1 MLDLILEGG
10 WIVDGSGNP
19 AYWGDVGVRGD
30 RIAVIGR
37 LKDAPAR
44 RRLDVDGMVVCP
56 GFVDMHSHSD
66 IFWLAQP
73 EALPKIRQGVT
84 TEIIG
89 QDGISYAPVSPANMP
104 FWREYLAGLNGD
116 FDLDWPWSSV
126 GEFLDRLDEKGISLN
141 LAYLI
146 PHGAVRME
154 IMGLEKRTATWG
166 ELDRMAEMV
175 AQGMR
180 EGAFGLSTGLYYVPA
195 VYADTAELIALCGV
209 VARHDGLF
217 VTHMRDYGAQ
227 IEEAFEETCTVCRRT
242 RVRTHI
248 SHFNTTAE
256 IGGRLMDRARQA
268 GLDITY
274 DSYPYLAGCTLLA
287 AILPPW
293 VQEGTV
299 DEAVERL
306 RRPESRQ
313 RLARDLEERDIR
325 LELVYIAGVRTP
337 ANERYTGLNV
347 LQAAELA
354 GQTPADFLADLLVAE
369 RLAVPAIAHHTYRT
383 EEDFRALL
391 RRREQIVGSDG
402 VLVGSHPHP
411 RGYGTFPRILGR
423 YVRQERVLELEEA
436 VRKMTWAAAGRVGL
450 AQRGLLLEGWFA
462 DITCFDPVTVSDRA
476 TYAQGNLPPEGIHY
490 VIVNGQVVL
499 EEGEHTG
506 VYPGRALRFRK
517 NM

>member
-1 MLDLILEGG
+1 MFDLILEGG

-19 AYWGDVGVRGD
+19 GYWGDVGVQGD
-30 RIAVIGR
+30 RIAAIGR
-37 LKDAPAR
+37 LKGAPAR
-44 RRLDVDGMVVCP
+44 RRLKADGLVVCP

-116 FDLDWPWSSV
+116 FDIDWDWSSV
-126 GEFLDRLDEKGISLN
+126 GEFLDRLGRRVSLN
-141 LAYLI
+141 LAYLV

-154 IMGLEKRTATWG
+154 VMGLEKRTAG
-166 ELDRMAEMV
+166 PAELARMAELV
-175 AQGMR
+175 EQGLR
-180 EGAFGLSTGLYYVPA
+180 QGAFGLSTGLYYVPA
-195 VYADTAELIALCGV
+195 VYADTAELIALCQV
-209 VARHDGLF
+209 VARHNGLF
-217 VTHMRDYGAQ
+217 VTHMRDYGAH
-227 IEEAFEETCTVCRRT
+227 IEEAFEETCAVCRQT
-242 RVRTHI
+242 GVRTHI

-256 IGGRLMDRARQA
+256 IGNRLMDRARQER
-268 GLDITY
+268 LDITY
-274 DSYPYLAGCTLLA
+274 DSYPYLAGCTLLS

-299 DEAVERL
+299 EEAVERL
-306 RRPESRQ
+306 RRPENR
-313 RLARDLEERDIR
+313 RLLARELEERAVR
-325 LELVYIAGVRTP
+325 LELLYIAGVRTP
-337 ANERYTGLNV
+337 ANQGYAGRNV
-347 LQAAELA
+347 LEAAKLA
-354 GQTPADFLADLLVAE
+354 GQEPADFLADLLIAE
-369 RLAVPAIAHHTYRT
+369 RMAVPAIAHHTYRT

-462 DITCFDPVTVSDRA
+462 DITCFDPAAVIDRA
-476 TYAQGNLPPEGIHY
+476 TYEQGNLPPEGIRY
-490 VIVNGQVVL
+490 VLVNGQVVL

-506 VYPGRALRFRK
+506 AYPGRALRSRQEG
-517 NM
+517 